1 MATMIL
7 KRLPNPQD
15 ANDVGIE
22 LESICEAFDK
32 KATSPFTAQ
41 VEITQDG
48 FSLDGWLF
56 TKLETTWYQ
65 VVQ

>member
-1 MATMIL
+1 MATMII

-15 ANDVGIE
+15 ATDVGIE
-22 LESICEAFDK
+22 LESICEAFNNR
-32 KATSPFTAQ
+32 ATSPFTAQ
-41 VEITQDG
+41 VEITPNG

-56 TKLETTWYQ
+56 SELETDWYA